1 MKLSRPWQYEEA
13 KLIDFL
19 ECLVDGFSTFY
30 HLFQP
35 FPVTHVD
42 FGSFFQSGWKT
53 TETSAEPQGYPEI
66 PRCIIIFLKDSS
78 DVYIIIY
85 IYIYYIILYYI
96 IYIYIMY
103 IIYIYTIYIYIYIYT
118 CTMFSQSQ
126 ASNHW
131 GYLKWY
137 PPKSSSLEAYAHSQ
151 CLGMGIPYEYH

>member
-85 IYIYYIILYYI
+85 IYYIILY
-96 IYIYIMY
+96 IYYVY
-103 IIYIYTIYIYIYIYT
+103 YIYTIYIYIHMHHVQSKPSIKSLGVSKVVSPKKQQFRSL
-118 CTMFSQSQ
+118 CALPMF
-126 ASNHW
+126 
-131 GYLKWY
+131 GD
-137 PPKSSSLEAYAHSQ
+137 
-151 CLGMGIPYEYH
+151 GDTIRIPLN